1 MSTRK
6 AFVSAGILILAIALA
21 PAPGLAV
28 SSAVKSQLDYVFT
41 LNHIRDMR
49 VIVDNFGDEEQKKQF
64 EDIKSAFNRA
74 SEEFY
79 AQNFISS
86 YQKFFNLKERLSSFM
101 EGIAAMYIKRSQ
113 EILDSTSKASFDILI
128 NYGRGGPMA
137 KYFRKPFNPLEDI
150 KPYKEEEY
158 HFFHSRE
165 TIERYLRGGYKN
177 LQDAR
182 NIIADPDLEM
192 IKAKKNK
199 TSANLNFI
207 ISRYS
212 IVIEDCRLAKQYG
225 IEIHKMIKIHQMGEI
240 QRKYNLPGA
249 TLEPIFDDRIP
260 EEYKVDAND
269 NIKLIHSV
277 EKERLGKKQQA
288 AEK

>member
-1 MSTRK
+1 MNTRK
-6 AFVSAGILILAIALA
+6 VFVSVAILVLVIASA
-21 PAPGLAV
+21 PAPVFAI
-28 SSAVKSQLDYVFT
+28 SSAVKSQMDYVFT
-41 LNHIRDMR
+41 LNHIREIR
-49 VIVDNFGDEEQKKQF
+49 VIVDNFGNDEQKKEF
-64 EDIKSAFNRA
+64 EEIKTIFNRA

-86 YQKFFNLKERLSSFM
+86 YQKFFNLKERLSVFM
-101 EGIAAMYIKRSQ
+101 ENVAAMYIKRSQ
-113 EILDSTSKASFDILI
+113 DVLDSTSKASFDILI
-128 NYGRGGPMA
+128 NYGKGGPMA

-182 NIIADPDLEM
+182 NLMADPDLEI

-199 TSANLNFI
+199 TSANLDFM

-212 IVIEDCRLAKQYG
+212 IAVENCRLAKQYG
-225 IEIHKMIKIHQMGEI
+225 IEIHKMIKVHQIGEI

-260 EEYKVDAND
+260 EDFKLDAND
-269 NIKLIHSV
+269 NIKLIHSI
-277 EKERLGKKQQA
+277 EKERLSKKQQA
-288 AEK
+288 GGK